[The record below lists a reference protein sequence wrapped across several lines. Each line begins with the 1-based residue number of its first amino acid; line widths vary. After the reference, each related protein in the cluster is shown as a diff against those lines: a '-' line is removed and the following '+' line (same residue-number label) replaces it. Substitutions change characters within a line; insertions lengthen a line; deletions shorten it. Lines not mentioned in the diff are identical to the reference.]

1 MSLVAEGTAPAAT
14 RPGAGKRRRRIWLAA
29 ALAVLLPGAL
39 ASLFAGSRPMPPAA
53 VLEALLSYDA
63 QNDLH
68 LIIWSLRLPRMCV
81 ALLTGL
87 ALGTA
92 GALMQALTRNPL
104 AEPGLLG
111 INAGAALAVMTG
123 ISLFGFVSIWEYVWF
138 GFAGAGLAGIA
149 VFALGQAHETGTN
162 PVRLVLAGAGLS
174 VMLGSA
180 SSLIIINSPPE
191 VLDGF
196 RNWAAGSFEGRSF
209 SVATVLA
216 LATFC
221 GLLIAQILAP
231 GLNALALGR
240 DTGEALGVNTRVL
253 FTASCLAIMLLTGAA
268 TAAAGPI
275 GFIGLVAPHI
285 ARSITGPDFRW
296 VLPFSGLIAAI
307 LLLAA
312 DVAGRLIAMPA
323 EVAAG
328 IIASLAGGPFFIA
341 IVRRFRLR
349 HV

>member
-1 MSLVAEGTAPAAT
+1 MF
-14 RPGAGKRRRRIWLAA
+14 
-29 ALAVLLPGAL
+29 AVLLPGAV

-53 VLEALLSYDA
+53 VIEALLRYNPQD
-63 QNDLH
+63 DLH

-81 ALLTGL
+81 AVLTGL

-138 GFAGAGLAGIA
+138 GLAGAGLAGAA
-149 VFALGQAHETGTN
+149 VFVLGQAHETGTN

-180 SSLIIINSPPE
+180 SSLIIINAPPD
-191 VLDGF
+191 VLDSF
-196 RNWAAGSFEGRSF
+196 RSWAAGSFEGRGL
-209 SVATVLA
+209 SVAAALA
-216 LATFC
+216 LAAFC
-221 GLLIAQILAP
+221 GVLIAQALAP

-240 DTGEALGVNTRVL
+240 DTGAALGVNTRML
-253 FTASCLAIMLLTGAA
+253 FSLSCVAIMLLTGAA

-275 GFIGLVAPHI
+275 GFIGLVAPHM
-285 ARSITGPDFRW
+285 ARSIAGPDYRW
-296 VLPFSGLIAAI
+296 ILPFSGLIAAI
-307 LLLAA
+307 LLLVA
-312 DVAGRLIAMPA
+312 DVTGRLIAMPA
-323 EVAAG
+323 EIAAG

-341 IVRRFRLR
+341 IVRRLRLR
-349 HV
+349 QI

>member
-1 MSLVAEGTAPAAT
+1 M
-14 RPGAGKRRRRIWLAA
+14 IWLTA
-29 ALAVLLPGAL
+29 ALAILLPGAL
-39 ASLFAGSRPMPPAA
+39 ASLFAGSRLMPPGA
-53 VLEALLSYDA
+53 VIEALLRYNPQD
-63 QNDLH
+63 DLH

-81 ALLTGL
+81 AVLTGL

-111 INAGAALAVMTG
+111 INAGAALAVMAG

-138 GFAGAGLAGIA
+138 GLAGAGLAGVA
-149 VFALGQAHETGTN
+149 VFMLGQAHETGTN

-180 SSLIIINSPPE
+180 SSLIILNAPPD
-191 VLDGF
+191 VLDSY
-196 RNWAAGSFEGRSF
+196 RSWAAGSFEGRGL
-209 SVATVLA
+209 SVSAALA
-216 LATFC
+216 LATLC
-221 GLLIAQILAP
+221 GLLIAQALAP

-253 FTASCLAIMLLTGAA
+253 FSLSCVAIMLLTGAA

-275 GFIGLVAPHI
+275 GFIGLVAPHM
-285 ARSITGPDFRW
+285 ARSITGPDYRW
-296 VLPFSGLIAAI
+296 ILPFSGLIAAI
-307 LLLAA
+307 LLLVA
-312 DVAGRLIAMPA
+312 DVTGRLIAMPA

-341 IVRRFRLR
+341 IVRRLRLR
-349 HV
+349 QI